1 MCIIL
6 RTTDIHDAKSGSGPE
21 YVHHSLGITFLNC
34 FKKSMLLIV
43 AWYPHRKGYIWL
55 WSIFF
60 KQTEPVYV

>member
-43 AWYPHRKGYIWL
+43 AWYPHRKGYI
-55 WSIFF
+55 
-60 KQTEPVYV
+60 